1 MCDFAEFWDFLIYDG
16 IQPVPWLMWCAV
28 DFKKDG
34 IGVKVV
40 NGADLA
46 AAIDENIKA
55 NFVETIGNPRYNVA
69 PILSWRKCCA

>member
-1 MCDFAEFWDFLIYDG
+1 MTTTCNQFKDFE
-16 IQPVPWLMWCAV
+16 
-28 DFKKDG
+28 KDG

-69 PILSWRKCCA
+69 PIPELAKVRVSVSQLVQNATHVNETGCA